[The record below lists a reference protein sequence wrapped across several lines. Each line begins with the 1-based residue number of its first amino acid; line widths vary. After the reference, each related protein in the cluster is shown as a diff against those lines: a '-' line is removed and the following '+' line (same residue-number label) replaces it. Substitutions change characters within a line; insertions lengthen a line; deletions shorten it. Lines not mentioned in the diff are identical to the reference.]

1 MPLWGFVFQVEEGAN
16 GTPAQEDL
24 VRGRIWQ
31 LVYYLE
37 SIQEK

>member
-1 MPLWGFVFQVEEGAN
+1 MWGLIFQVEEGGQQAPN
-16 GTPAQEDL
+16 QVDL